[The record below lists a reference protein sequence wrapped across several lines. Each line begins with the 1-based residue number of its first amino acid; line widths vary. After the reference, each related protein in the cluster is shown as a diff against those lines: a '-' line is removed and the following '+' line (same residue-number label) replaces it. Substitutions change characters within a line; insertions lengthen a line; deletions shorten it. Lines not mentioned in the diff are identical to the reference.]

1 MDKPFAITLDVRS
14 SLANHTGTW
23 RSERPVYVDG
33 LPPCN
38 HACPA
43 GEQVQAWLY
52 AAEDGSYETAW
63 RRLVNDNPFPA
74 VMGRVCYHP
83 CETACNRAELDSA
96 VGINSVERFLGDEAI
111 ARGWRLPEPS
121 APTGR
126 RVLVVG
132 AGPAGLSAAY
142 QLRLRGHEVEIHE
155 AGSQPGGMMRFGI
168 PTFRLP
174 RDVLDAEISRLLE
187 LGITLRLDTPVTDLV
202 RTMTA
207 GRFDAAFLAVGAQ
220 LSRRAYIPAGQAARI
235 LDALEVL
242 GQAAAGERPQLGRTV
257 IVYGGGNTAMD
268 TARTARRLG
277 AEEAIV
283 VYRRTQAQMPADAT
297 ELREALEEGVQ
308 IRWLRTISAVG
319 GGTLRLEKMSLD
331 DDGRPQPTGEFEE
344 LTGDCVILALGQ
356 DVDRALL
363 DTVPGAEV
371 VDGVLQVDAT
381 MMTARPGVFAGGDVV
396 PSTRSVTVGIGHGKA
411 AAVNIDRWLT
421 ANPRPDPALATSSV
435 PSPVRVGPPA
445 PDPRRPVPF
454 GRLNTWYYSDAPHR
468 TRPRLEAARRTAD
481 FGEVVGGLEAD
492 TALYE
497 ARRCLSC
504 GNCFGCDNCVGVCPD
519 NAVHTVDDARGYAI
533 DLDYCK
539 GCGLCAEECPCGA
552 IEMEPE
558 PT

>member
-1 MDKPFAITLDVRS
+1 MDKPFAITLDVRT

-83 CETACNRAELDSA
+83 CEKVCNRAELDSA

-111 ARGWRLPEPS
+111 AQGWRLPEPS
-121 APTGR
+121 PPSGR

-142 QLRLRGHEVEIHE
+142 QLRLKGHAVEIHE
-155 AGSQPGGMMRFGI
+155 AGAQPGGMMRFGI

-174 RDVLDAEISRLLE
+174 RDVLDAEIARLLD
-187 LGITLRLDTPVTDLV
+187 LDITVRLNTPVTDLTE
-202 RTMTA
+202 TMRA
-207 GRFDAAFLAVGAQ
+207 GGFDAAFLAIGAQ
-220 LSRRAYIPAGQAARI
+220 LSHRAYIPAGQAARI
-235 LDALEVL
+235 LDALSVL
-242 GQAAAGERPQLGRTV
+242 GSAAGGERPQLGRTV

-268 TARTARRLG
+268 AARTARRLG
-277 AEEAIV
+277 ADEAII
-283 VYRRTQAQMPADAT
+283 VYRRTQAQMPADES
-297 ELREALEEGVQ
+297 ELQEALEEGVQ
-308 IRWLRTISAVG
+308 VKWLRTISAVNSG
-319 GGTLRLEKMSLD
+319 SLRLEQMRLD
-331 DDGRPQPTGEFEE
+331 EDGHPQSTGEFEE

-356 DVDRALL
+356 DVDRSLL
-363 DTVPGAEV
+363 DTIAGARFE
-371 VDGVLQVDAT
+371 DGVLQVDAT
-381 MMTARPGVFAGGDVV
+381 MMTGRPGVFAGGDAV
-396 PSTRSVTVGIGHGKA
+396 PSTRSVTVGIGHGA
-411 AAVNIDRWLT
+411 AAARNIDRWLT
-421 ANPRPDPALATSSV
+421 VNPPVNDVNAPSTTRAPAAI
-435 PSPVRVGPPA
+435 GPPP
-445 PDPRRPVPF
+445 PDSRTPVPF
-454 GRLNTWYYSDAPHR
+454 GRLNTWYYSDAPHE
-468 TRPRLEAARRTAD
+468 TRPRLDAARRTAD
-481 FGEVVGGLEAD
+481 FSEVVGGLDTD

-519 NAVHTVDDARGYAI
+519 NAVLKIDGAHGYAI
-533 DLDYCK
+533 DYDYCK

-552 IEMEPE
+552 IDMKPE